1 MKRIIIKITYIIVA
15 IIAIISCKNSP
26 SGKESI
32 NFGEV
37 HPEQVIEKTLTLKF
51 NREAIEDQDA
61 YVEFVYLTTNGEKP
75 QNIKFTVDG
84 VAVASNSLKF
94 FAKDFEKKQDVK
106 IGITFPKG
114 SPEKDYSGN
123 LVLYDASDALSL
135 GITHSI
141 ENLPIQV
148 GESAGIWDVVY
159 NDPIP
164 LWIKLSII
172 IGAVLFVA
180 LIIYYILTRDNMPLG
195 HKTFKTGIITFPDGD
210 ATVSLVRLEKLRN
223 YNLSKALSGLKDDD
237 LILEPYDK
245 IHNRKKKR
253 FARLKNKSDLNIKL
267 VYDGNEEM
275 IGAAQE
281 LYHQDE
287 IKIVFNDNKT
297 SSVMYSNNKIIRT
310 N

>member
-1 MKRIIIKITYIIVA
+1 MERTIIKINSLIVA
-15 IIAIISCKNSP
+15 IITIISCKNNP
-26 SGKESI
+26 SGTENIS
-32 NFGEV
+32 FGEV
-37 HPEQVIEKTLTLKF
+37 RPGQVIEKTLTLKF
-51 NREAIEDQDA
+51 NPEAIEDPEA
-61 YVEFVYLTTNGEKP
+61 YVEFVYLNDNGDKP
-75 QNIKFTVDG
+75 QNIEFTVDG
-84 VAVASNSLKF
+84 VVTESNSLKF
-94 FAKDFEKKQDVK
+94 FAKDFAKKKDVK
-106 IGITFPKG
+106 IGIRFLKG
-114 SPEKDYSGN
+114 SPEKEYSGK
-123 LVLYDASDALSL
+123 LVINGASDALSQ

-141 ENLPIQV
+141 ENLPIHA
-148 GESAGIWDVVY
+148 GESAGVWNVVY

-172 IGAVLFVA
+172 IAVVLFVT
-180 LIIYYILTRDNMPLG
+180 LIIYYILTRDNMPFG
-195 HKTFKTGIITFPDGD
+195 HKTFKAGMITFPDGD

-223 YNLSKALSGLKDDD
+223 YNLSKALSGLKDYD

-245 IHNRKKKR
+245 IHNGKKKR
-253 FARLKNKSDLNIKL
+253 FARVKNKSDFNIKL